1 MTQVMESMRNVSGPS
16 QILES
21 SPRFLHII
29 CTYWT
34 AQWILRC
41 SLPSSCTSQ
50 RPVTKGKKG
59 QTLPPT
65 MRALMR
71 VWLSS
76 RHALGLRARIYAT
89 RVKDSAGNSL
99 AQSGTL
105 SAMLGIGGV
114 ELNGS

>member
-1 MTQVMESMRNVSGPS
+1 
-16 QILES
+16 
-21 SPRFLHII
+21 
-29 CTYWT
+29 
-34 AQWILRC
+34 
-41 SLPSSCTSQ
+41 
-50 RPVTKGKKG
+50 
-59 QTLPPT
+59 